1 MVRII
6 TDSTSDFSPARAQE
20 LGIQVVPLQVHF
32 GAECYRDGVDITNR
46 EFYEKLAASQELPTT
61 SQVNPDQFA
70 QVFQACVDAGDEAV
84 GLFISS
90 KLSGT
95 CQSAMIARSMVDE
108 ERIFVVDSQTVT
120 FALNLLV
127 EEAVSMRDQGASARE
142 IAARLEE
149 LSQRVRLLAVVDTLK
164 YLKKGGR
171 ISATAAVVGG
181 MLGIN
186 PIIGLGLKEKGVV
199 ECPAKARGKKAAF
212 RWLTE
217 EFRRVPPDP
226 AYRVSF
232 GHSDSPSALA
242 ECRAAFQDLVDLDR
256 ALVGDIGAVVGT
268 HAGPGAAGIAYIAQA
283 DRR

>member
-1 MVRII
+1 MAKF
-6 TDSTSDFSPARAQE
+6 TPTS
-20 LGIQVVPLQVHF
+20 
-32 GAECYRDGVDITNR
+32 
-46 EFYEKLAASQELPTT
+46 
-61 SQVNPDQFA
+61 
-70 QVFQACVDAGDEAV
+70 
-84 GLFISS
+84 
-90 KLSGT
+90 
-95 CQSAMIARSMVDE
+95 
-108 ERIFVVDSQTVT
+108 
-120 FALNLLV
+120 
-127 EEAVSMRDQGASARE
+127 QGASARE